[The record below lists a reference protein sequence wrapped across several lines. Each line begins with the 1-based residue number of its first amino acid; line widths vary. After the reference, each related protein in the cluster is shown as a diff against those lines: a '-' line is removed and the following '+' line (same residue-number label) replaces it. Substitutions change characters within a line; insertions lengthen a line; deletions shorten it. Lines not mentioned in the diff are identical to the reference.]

1 MKNIFLS
8 DRHSN
13 QHWVLPGWAWGW
25 ISYLPL
31 ESFFYKL
38 KTTWYN
44 GFITLKVKP
53 TELWSWNEDR
63 VIQNLEFVKWYY
75 EKHFLL
81 YK

>member
-1 MKNIFLS
+1 
-8 DRHSN
+8 
-13 QHWVLPGWAWGW
+13 
-25 ISYLPL
+25 L

-53 TELWSWNEDR
+53 SELWAWNEDR
-63 VIQNLEFVKWYY
+63 VIQNLEFAKSYY